1 MGSETFAVTEEKS
14 DFGLWRRWAASL
26 RFFLRMPMQRTTRR
40 ARRKPAMMQ
49 AMTIPTRA
57 PLDNPPPGVMLGLLA
72 EEVLAGEAASLVE
85 DDEGVAVDFELP
97 VELAAAGGFD
107 VAAEEGFTDALEDVE
122 PMTQLLF

>member
-1 MGSETFAVTEEKS
+1 
-14 DFGLWRRWAASL
+14 
-26 RFFLRMPMQRTTRR
+26 
-40 ARRKPAMMQ
+40 MMQ

-107 VAAEEGFTDALEDVE
+107 VAAEEGFADALEDVE